1 MTDLVV
7 RRVLVALDASEP
19 SRAALEAAAVLADR
33 AGAEIAALFVED
45 ENLLRLSG
53 LPRAT
58 AFSRAGALPCALD
71 PVSMGR
77 ELRVVGEQMR
87 RWVEDVA
94 SRLRVRA
101 TFRSTRGHVDA
112 EILAAARG
120 ADLVV
125 LGRRGQNAGRGSLG
139 STARAVA
146 LAGGAVLLIAADE
159 RLESPVVVA
168 VDGTAEGDAALDL
181 AAAIARAAR
190 GPLVVLAVS
199 GGGAS
204 KQDVTRRTQARLRDA
219 KVEAEIRPI
228 ERADAA
234 SLCAAAR
241 GAEGRTLVLPLH
253 LTHDGDLEACIAGAP
268 GPVVLVGR
276 YPAG

>member
-58 AFSRAGALPCALD
+58 AFSRGGAPPCALD

-101 TFRSTRGHVDA
+101 TFRSTRGHVGA

-159 RLESPVVVA
+159 RIESPVVVA

-190 GPLVVLAVS
+190 GPLVVLAVP
-199 GGGAS
+199 GGGAPR
-204 KQDVTRRTQARLRDA
+204 QEVARRAQARLRDA
-219 KVEAEIRPI
+219 KVEAQIRPI
-228 ERADAA
+228 DRADAA

-276 YPAG
+276 VPAG